1 MMRRSKSAK
10 GKVRGGRPDRPD
22 GDRLHLVLFLAALG
36 GVAAFI
42 RRDVLRRFE
51 PPLSR
56 HGVWGAARGGA
67 RSDTRRPRADELD
80 RERGDA
86 RDADGQPAAAR
97 RSSGGELARRW
108 PHRRGGEGKEA
119 HPPPLFLRRPA
130 LWHNERPRGTQKRAF
145 LRPGPVLT
153 QPNLSPSS

>member
-22 GDRLHLVLFLAALG
+22 GDRLHLVLFLAPLG

-80 RERGDA
+80 RDRGDA
-86 RDADGQPAAAR
+86 READGQPAAAR
-97 RSSGGELARRW
+97 RTSGGELARRW
-108 PHRRGGEGKEA
+108 PHRRCGETKRA
-119 HPPPLFLRRPA
+119 NSPPLVPLRRA
-130 LWHNERPRGTQKRAF
+130 ATVTDSTAVAR
-145 LRPGPVLT
+145 
-153 QPNLSPSS
+153 

>member
-67 RSDTRRPRADELD
+67 RSDTRRPRADGVD
-80 RERGDA
+80 RERGAA
-86 RDADGQPAAAR
+86 RVAGGEPAAAR
-97 RSSGGELARRW
+97 RTFGGGVARR
-108 PHRRGGEGKEA
+108 
-119 HPPPLFLRRPA
+119 
-130 LWHNERPRGTQKRAF
+130 
-145 LRPGPVLT
+145 
-153 QPNLSPSS
+153 

>member
-10 GKVRGGRPDRPD
+10 GKVRGGRPYHPER
-22 GDRLHLVLFLAALG
+22 DRLQLVQFHAPLG

-108 PHRRGGEGKEA
+108 PHRRGGEGKGGGL
-119 HPPPLFLRRPA
+119 PPPFISGRGLLDQRA
-130 LWHNERPRGTQKRAF
+130 PRGRRTTRF
-145 LRPGPVLT
+145 IW
-153 QPNLSPSS
+153 S

>member
-56 HGVWGAARGGA
+56 HGVWGAARGGS
-67 RSDTRRPRADELD
+67 RSDTRRPRAGELD
-80 RERGDA
+80 RGGGGARG
-86 RDADGQPAAAR
+86 ADGQAEA
-97 RSSGGELARRW
+97 GGRFF
-108 PHRRGGEGKEA
+108 G
-119 HPPPLFLRRPA
+119 
-130 LWHNERPRGTQKRAF
+130 
-145 LRPGPVLT
+145 
-153 QPNLSPSS
+153 